1 MCTNLVKINLWLAIL
16 IIMIFIA
23 SCGNPTKHPNAPEIL
38 PIPETELKLTT
49 LHFERDL
56 FSYATIDSNAV
67 IELRSKYGDFFDLW
81 CIRLSGVIPGF
92 KGAPDNKFIALNLN
106 QYIHDK
112 YMKEVYEMSR
122 KQFPN
127 TKELEEKMNTA
138 FKRYHALFP
147 TKPIPKLVTYLAPFN
162 SNVTTLDSVLGIGLH
177 FYFGS
182 NYKYYPSLGLPQ
194 YMIRK
199 FEKEYMVTDLMR
211 GWLDSEYLNDT
222 VQRSFL
228 NQMIYQG
235 KIMYA
240 LELLIPEEDDTL
252 KIGYT
257 ANQLE
262 WSYENEE
269 RTWAFFI
276 EQKLLFSNNAKYYM
290 KYINDGNGTSGFPES
305 APAKTGVFIGW
316 QIVRSYMKNNKEIT
330 LAQLLN
336 NQNGQDILSKSG
348 YKPTKVKS

>member
-1 MCTNLVKINLWLAIL
+1 
-16 IIMIFIA
+16 MIFIG
-23 SCGNPTKHPNAPEIL
+23 SCGNPTKHPNTPEVL
-38 PIPETELKLTT
+38 PIPETKLKLTT

-56 FSYATIDSNAV
+56 FSYETIDSNAV
-67 IELRSKYGDFFDLW
+67 IALRSKYGDFFDLW
-81 CIRLSGVIPGF
+81 CIRLAGVIPGF
-92 KGAPDNKFIALNLN
+92 KGAPDNKFIAFNLN
-106 QYIHDK
+106 QYVHDK
-112 YMKEVYEMSR
+112 YIKDIHKMAL

-127 TKELEEKMNTA
+127 TTDLEEKMTLA
-138 FKRYHALFP
+138 FKRYHSYFP
-147 TKPIPKLVTYLAPFN
+147 NKTIPKLVTYIAPFN

-177 FYFGS
+177 FYFES
-182 NYKYYPSLGLPQ
+182 DYQYYPSLDLPQ
-194 YMIRK
+194 YMVRK

-228 NQMIYQG
+228 NHMIYEG

-240 LELLIPEEDDTL
+240 LELIIPEEDDTL

-269 RTWAFFI
+269 RTWGFFI

-290 KYINDGNGTSGFPES
+290 KYINDGNGTSGFPEN

-330 LAQLLN
+330 LEQLLN